1 LALQEGGWAFLFE
14 GSQWFSMVRDQL
26 LSQISTP
33 DPAEETAP
41 FLQWRRPVQAIAA

>member
-33 DPAEETAP
+33 DPAEETP
-41 FLQWRRPVQAIAA
+41 IPTEWRRPVQAIAA